1 MREKEEW
8 KCATME
14 CGGQCALMDGMTLLL
29 ILLVVNCNLDT
40 QTQVS
45 EFSPLKVLL
54 ASHSSLPA
62 TIGVPLKD
70 YEWENSLSLFNNTAC
85 NETHSTL
92 FQCISEDNIGVYDCG
107 ENNTAR
113 VVCEMPNPD
122 VTTSS

>member
-14 CGGQCALMDGMTLLL
+14 CGGQCALMDGIALLL
-29 ILLVVNCNLDT
+29 ILLVVNLDT

-70 YEWENSLSLFNNTAC
+70 YE
-85 NETHSTL
+85 
-92 FQCISEDNIGVYDCG
+92 
-107 ENNTAR
+107 
-113 VVCEMPNPD
+113 
-122 VTTSS
+122 